1 MYSINT
7 LKIDE
12 DKLQITLG
20 YESKVIGEKIL
31 ELSFNENKTPTFVE
45 SGCIY
50 LTEDFDKFIKIVD
63 RDIFDTNIIV
73 SFSFDDQDRFDGF
86 EIIRTIK
93 NQIYLVIKTSYER
106 ACTSIWIELTKDTKS
121 GIVSDLNYLRSQ
133 IDAMIESQLKYLE
146 ILSNPY
152 NHEECIDDN

>member
-12 DKLQITLG
+12 DKLQITIG
-20 YESKVIGEKIL
+20 YESKVIGKKIL

-93 NQIYLVIKTSYER
+93 NQIYSYENF
-106 ACTSIWIELTKDTKS
+106 I
-121 GIVSDLNYLRSQ
+121 
-133 IDAMIESQLKYLE
+133 
-146 ILSNPY
+146 
-152 NHEECIDDN
+152 